1 MLDVFL
7 GHYAYWGAIVLL
19 GIGFYTVTANENL
32 VKKVMGLSIFQSAVF
47 VLYIS
52 IGAVEGATAPIVGL
66 SHGVYANPLPHVLIL
81 TAIVVGVATAALAL
95 ALVVR
100 IHAACGSVEED
111 DIARALQVSGSAWA
125 GGGGDGGADEGGV
138 ARAPWAFGPV
148 GVGSGGEGDGEEGG
162 ATRGFQAFGPVG
174 AEIGGDGSADEGSVT
189 RAGQAPGSDRIGS
202 SGDGEDGGGEG
213 NGIAGPGDRN
223 R

>member
-1 MLDVFL
+1 MLDAFL

-19 GIGFYTVTANENL
+19 GVGLYTVTASANL

-52 IGAVEGATAPIVGL
+52 IGAVENATAPIVDP
-66 SHGVYANPLPHVLIL
+66 SHGAYANPLPHVLIL

-111 DIARALQVSGSAWA
+111 DIARALQASGPAWATAGAVDGAEEFDGAHALGVSDPIGIGGDSAEEGDVDRMGRISGTARSGSGGGKEGDEDARA
-125 GGGGDGGADEGGV
+125 GRVSAAGRSGGGDGG
-138 ARAPWAFGPV
+138 
-148 GVGSGGEGDGEEGG
+148 G
-162 ATRGFQAFGPVG
+162 AGRLEV
-174 AEIGGDGSADEGSVT
+174 
-189 RAGQAPGSDRIGS
+189 
-202 SGDGEDGGGEG
+202 
-213 NGIAGPGDRN
+213 RN

>member
-19 GIGFYTVTANENL
+19 AIGLYTVTASPNL
-32 VKKVMGLSIFQSAVF
+32 VKKVMGLSVFQTAVF

-52 IGAVEGATAPIVGL
+52 IGAVEGATAPIVDAA
-66 SHGVYANPLPHVLIL
+66 HGAYANPLPHVLIL

-111 DIARALQVSGSAWA
+111 EIARALQASGPVEAWMEA
-125 GGGGDGGADEGGV
+125 GGE
-138 ARAPWAFGPV
+138 R
-148 GVGSGGEGDGEEGG
+148 EG
-162 ATRGFQAFGPVG
+162 ATPPG
-174 AEIGGDGSADEGSVT
+174 A
-189 RAGQAPGSDRIGS
+189 
-202 SGDGEDGGGEG
+202 
-213 NGIAGPGDRN
+213 GDR
-223 R
+223 

>member
-19 GIGFYTVTANENL
+19 GIGIYTVTASENL

-66 SHGVYANPLPHVLIL
+66 SHSVYANPLPHVLIL

-95 ALVVR
+95 ALVVQ

-111 DIARALQVSGSAWA
+111 DIARALRVSGSAWA

-138 ARAPWAFGPV
+138 ARA
-148 GVGSGGEGDGEEGG
+148 
-162 ATRGFQAFGPVG
+162 
-174 AEIGGDGSADEGSVT
+174 
-189 RAGQAPGSDRIGS
+189 GQAPGSDRIGS
-202 SGDGEDGGGEG
+202 SGDGEDGSGEG
-213 NGIAGPGDRN
+213 NGIAGPWDRN

>member
-1 MLDVFL
+1 MLEPFL

-19 GIGFYTVTANENL
+19 GVGLYTVTAGANL

-47 VLYIS
+47 VFYIS
-52 IGAVEGATAPIVGL
+52 IGAVEGGTAPIVGAD
-66 SHGVYANPLPHVLIL
+66 HAAYANPLPHVLIL

-111 DIARALQVSGSAWA
+111 VIEHVLRATGRVDAWM
-125 GGGGDGGADEGGV
+125 GGAGDTE
-138 ARAPWAFGPV
+138 
-148 GVGSGGEGDGEEGG
+148 EGDG
-162 ATRGFQAFGPVG
+162 RGDPGRDPASSPGR
-174 AEIGGDGSADEGSVT
+174 GGDGSVAADGAVRPE
-189 RAGQAPGSDRIGS
+189 
-202 SGDGEDGGGEG
+202 
-213 NGIAGPGDRN
+213 DRN

>member
-1 MLDVFL
+1 MLDAFL

-19 GIGFYTVTANENL
+19 AVGLYAVTASANL

-52 IGAVEGATAPIVGL
+52 ISAVEGATAPIVDP
-66 SHGVYANPLPHVLIL
+66 SRDAYVNPLPHVLIL

-100 IHAACGSVEED
+100 IHDACGSIEED
-111 DIARALQVSGSAWA
+111 DIARALQATGPVEAWM
-125 GGGGDGGADEGGV
+125 GGGAGEAFDEPAGAEGDP
-138 ARAPWAFGPV
+138 APDPGW
-148 GVGSGGEGDGEEGG
+148 GGEDDAGTEAG
-162 ATRGFQAFGPVG
+162 AP
-174 AEIGGDGSADEGSVT
+174 
-189 RAGQAPGSDRIGS
+189 
-202 SGDGEDGGGEG
+202 
-213 NGIAGPGDRN
+213 PGDRK

>member
-19 GIGFYTVTANENL
+19 GVGLYTVTASANL

-52 IGAVEGATAPIVGL
+52 IGAVEGATAPIADPA
-66 SHGVYANPLPHVLIL
+66 HGAYANPLPHVLIL

-100 IHAACGSVEED
+100 IHAACDSVEED
-111 DIARALQVSGSAWA
+111 V
-125 GGGGDGGADEGGV
+125 V
-138 ARAPWAFGPV
+138 ARAVQASGPV
-148 GVGSGGEGDGEEGG
+148 EAWLG
-162 ATRGFQAFGPVG
+162 AGNGT
-174 AEIGGDGSADEGSVT
+174 GGDERDDPD
-189 RAGQAPGSDRIGS
+189 RDPAPGPSRGAA
-202 SGDGEDGGGEG
+202 GEV
-213 NGIAGPGDRN
+213 AGLPEERS